1 MTLFEISIED
11 TIQIVVWSSLV
22 EHGPFDFIFQSHFQ
36 VDLLKCVI
44 TDEKFTQLLSK
55 VVFNKLELIGIGR
68 Y

>member
-1 MTLFEISIED
+1 MTVFEISIED
-11 TIQIVVWSSLV
+11 TIQIIVWSSLV

-44 TDEKFTQLLSK
+44 PDEQFTQLLSK